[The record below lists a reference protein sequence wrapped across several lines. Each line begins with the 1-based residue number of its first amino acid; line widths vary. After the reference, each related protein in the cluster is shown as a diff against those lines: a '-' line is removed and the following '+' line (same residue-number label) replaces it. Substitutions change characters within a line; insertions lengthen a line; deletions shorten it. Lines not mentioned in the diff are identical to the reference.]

1 VFGALWITRGE
12 FQMAPASERSTWS
25 KLSEEI
31 AEAAERAGKSVVAV
45 QSRQRHASSGVVWR
59 PDIVVTADHTVRRA
73 DELAVILEGGKSVTA
88 SIAGR
93 DPTTDLAVLRLS
105 ASSDLPNA
113 AFAESADI
121 RVGCLVIAVARSRRG
136 NLVASSGILS
146 GVMGAWR
153 TWHGGEI
160 DRFIRPDLTMYPGFS
175 GGVLI
180 DSSGQVLGVNTTG
193 LRRGSCIT
201 IPPATLNR
209 VVDEL
214 LAKGHIARPYL
225 GLAMQPVRIPESL
238 QTTLNL
244 TNKTGLLVVHVEPNG
259 PAEQAGLTIGD
270 ILLGFGGAAPEEL
283 FEFRE
288 HLQSKRIGDTVDVSI
303 IRGGARISVVVSVGE
318 RPV

>member
-1 VFGALWITRGE
+1 
-12 FQMAPASERSTWS
+12 MASASERSTWS

-31 AEAAERAGKSVVAV
+31 GEAVERAGKFVVAV
-45 QSRQRHASSGVVWR
+45 QTRQRHASSGILWR
-59 PDIVVTADHTVRRA
+59 PDIVVTADHTVRRG
-73 DELAVILEGGKSVTA
+73 DESTVILEEGKSVGA

-93 DPTTDLAVLRLS
+93 DATTDLAVLRLS
-105 ASSDLPNA
+105 ASSRLPNA

-121 RVGCLVIAVARSRRG
+121 KVGRLVVAVARSRRG

-153 TWHGGEI
+153 TWHGAEI

-175 GGVLI
+175 GGALI
-180 DSSGQVLGVNTTG
+180 DSTGQLLGINTTG
-193 LRRGSCIT
+193 LRRGTCIT
-201 IPPATLNR
+201 IPPATVNR

-238 QTTLNL
+238 QTKLNL
-244 TNKTGLLVVHVEPNG
+244 TNETGLLVVHVEPNG
-259 PAEQAGLTIGD
+259 PAEQAGLTVGD
-270 ILLGFGGAAPEEL
+270 ILLGFGGVAAEEP
-283 FEFRE
+283 FEFRQQ
-288 HLQSKRIGDTVDVSI
+288 LQSKRMGDKVDISV
-303 IRGGARISVVVSVGE
+303 IRGGARGSVVASIGE